1 MAELTPEQLTRLSKQ
16 SGAYQIPQ
24 EKSELTAVQWRYS
37 IDRYLY
43 GDGYLEAE
51 HYVAMSE
58 TQKFCIQEIKKA
70 KKRST
75 YSNNKGNLHH
85 SLE

>member
-1 MAELTPEQLTRLSKQ
+1 MEDIFKKENAVQ
-16 SGAYQIPQ
+16 SEGSSLPD
-24 EKSELTAVQWRYS
+24 VQWRVS
-37 IDRYLY
+37 LDRYLFC
-43 GDGYLEAE
+43 DGYIEAE
-51 HYVAMSE
+51 HYIAMSE
-58 TQKFCIQEIKKA
+58 KQKFTIQEIKKA